1 MTAASD
7 RVEATVE
14 PSSAYESFRVD
25 DDTGRRV
32 GDARTLFL
40 VDARPRYLQVEL
52 RGLFSHR
59 YRIVP
64 WELAMLDE
72 HKGRIRLHCPKRAL
86 EDAPEFDAQS
96 AFDPQARRAR
106 VHFRL
111 PAEVPDA
118 EVPDE
123 RAPEEPADR
132 PVDEADAPQAALTPP
147 QRDNERSVAEDLR
160 ARIGR
165 GAQTSLARERSHA
178 PDDDGNE
185 KEEEMASEVQAG
197 EAVPITPDNAD
208 EPRVDTD
215 QVSRGYRRD
224 AAEEDAFRL
233 GTRSSQ
239 GWQPTFDVAQV
250 DDGYLVAIDVPGVEA
265 DALELRLEDDLL
277 TVSGERVARADG
289 DLQRRGSPSGPFVCR
304 FRLPAHTNAEAVAA
318 ELKNGV
324 LELRI
329 PRSAA
334 PEARRIALRRSG
346 D

>member
-7 RVEATVE
+7 RVETAVE

-40 VDARPRYLQVEL
+40 VDGRPRYLQVEL

-59 YRIVP
+59 NRIVP

-72 HKGRIRLHCPKRAL
+72 HKGRVRLHCPKRAV
-86 EDAPEFDAQS
+86 EDAPEFVAQS

-111 PAEVPDA
+111 PAEVPD
-118 EVPDE
+118 E
-123 RAPEEPADR
+123 RGPEEPADR
-132 PVDEADAPQAALTPP
+132 PVEEADAPQAALTPP

-160 ARIGR
+160 ARLGS
-165 GAQTSLARERSHA
+165 GAETSFAPERSHA

-185 KEEEMASEVQAG
+185 KEGDMASEVQAG
-197 EAVPITPDNAD
+197 EAVAITPDKVD
-208 EPRVDTD
+208 EARVDTE
-215 QVSRGYRRD
+215 QVSRGHRREV
-224 AAEEDAFRL
+224 AEDDAFRL

-329 PRSAA
+329 PRSPA

>member
-1 MTAASD
+1 
-7 RVEATVE
+7 
-14 PSSAYESFRVD
+14 
-25 DDTGRRV
+25 
-32 GDARTLFL
+32 
-40 VDARPRYLQVEL
+40 
-52 RGLFSHR
+52 
-59 YRIVP
+59 
-64 WELAMLDE
+64 
-72 HKGRIRLHCPKRAL
+72 
-86 EDAPEFDAQS
+86 
-96 AFDPQARRAR
+96 
-106 VHFRL
+106 
-111 PAEVPDA
+111 
-118 EVPDE
+118 
-123 RAPEEPADR
+123 
-132 PVDEADAPQAALTPP
+132 
-147 QRDNERSVAEDLR
+147 
-160 ARIGR
+160 
-165 GAQTSLARERSHA
+165 
-178 PDDDGNE
+178 
-185 KEEEMASEVQAG
+185 MASEVQAG